1 MSTIELTDFK
11 LLKRLYS
18 DSLYRNSFFLVMNR
32 VLVVLT
38 GFVFWMVA
46 TRLYPVDDVGLAVA
60 FVSSAQLIGSF
71 ALFGFDASIIRFFNS
86 YDRSKIFN
94 TSFIVVIL
102 LALVGGLVYI
112 GGVQFFSP
120 DLSVIQQPFYAAIF
134 LLFTVALSVAA
145 VIAQSFIA
153 MRDAKYSFI
162 QNVLLTLRIPLLV
175 PLVFLGCFGILCSTF
190 VAYMVAY
197 AVVLY
202 FLGRFLKIRPGIDMG
217 FIKMSYKFSFMNY
230 LSNLVF
236 AAAFSVMPLIV
247 LNLMTKADV
256 SIYYMGYT
264 VGNFALQIPLALS
277 TSLFVEGVY
286 GESLKKSLKKV
297 GMLTFGILAVTVAFF
312 MVFGQYVLA
321 LFGSDYVAGI
331 DLLRLIALSSFLYAG
346 YVLFTIILNMKMRV
360 NYILLLNVII
370 FVLVVGLSYLL
381 IPRFGI
387 TGIGYAFIASY
398 AAVDL
403 FILYLIKKWGWI

>member
-1 MSTIELTDFK
+1 MSTIEVTGANW
-11 LLKRLYS
+11 LKRLYN
-18 DSLYRNSFFLVMNR
+18 DSLYRNSFFLVANR
-32 VLVVLT
+32 AIVVLT
-38 GFVFWMVA
+38 GFVFWVVA

-60 FVSSAQLIGSF
+60 FVSSSQLIGSF

-94 TSFIVVIL
+94 TSFFVVIL
-102 LALVGGLVYI
+102 LAGLASLVYI
-112 GGVQFFSP
+112 AGVRYFSP
-120 DLSVIQQPFYAAIF
+120 DLAVIQQPLYAAVF
-134 LLFTVALSVAA
+134 VLFTMALSVSF
-145 VIAQSFIA
+145 VIAQSFVA
-153 MRDAKYSFI
+153 LRDAKYSFV

-175 PLVFLGCFGILCSTF
+175 PLVLLGCFGILFSTF
-190 VAYMVAY
+190 VAYMLAY

-217 FIKMSYKFSFMNY
+217 FIKMSYKFSFVNY
-230 LSNLVF
+230 VSNLLF
-236 AAAFSVMPLIV
+236 AATFSILPLIV
-247 LNLMTKADV
+247 LNLTTKADV

-264 VGNFALQIPLALS
+264 VGYFALQIPLALS

-297 GMLTFGILAVTVAFF
+297 GLLTFGILTATVAVFF
-312 MVFGQYVLA
+312 VFGQYILG
-321 LFGSDYVAGI
+321 LFGSEYVAAF

-346 YVLFTIILNMKMRV
+346 YVMFTILLNMKMRV

-370 FVLVVGLSYLL
+370 LILVDGLSYAL
-381 IPRFGI
+381 IPGFGI
-387 TGIGYAFIASY
+387 TGVGYAYIVAF

-403 FILYLIKKWGWI
+403 YILYLVKKWGWI